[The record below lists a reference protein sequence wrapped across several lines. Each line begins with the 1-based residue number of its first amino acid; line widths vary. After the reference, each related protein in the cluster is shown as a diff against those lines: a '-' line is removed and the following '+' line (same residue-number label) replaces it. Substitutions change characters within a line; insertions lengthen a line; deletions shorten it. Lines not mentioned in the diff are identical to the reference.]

1 MITRPVNSSATRR
14 SRRGAMLVL
23 IALLL
28 VVLIVTVVF
37 SVDVAYMQ
45 LTRTQLRS
53 ASDAAAR
60 AAAECL
66 SRTQDVDQ
74 AREAAKTIASRN
86 LVANDGLVL
95 RDEDIE
101 FGRASQEPNGHI
113 GFTLGSEPFNS
124 VRVSGERTEGSGSG
138 PVSLFFGRLLGVT
151 EFEAAHDS
159 TSMIMDRDICL
170 VVDRSGSMKTGLD
183 TDSIPGGLGGCD
195 PPHPTLSRWSA
206 LGAAVGSFIGGV
218 QETTHIETLGLV
230 SYASAGSYCEI
241 TFTDADIEADLSDD
255 YQPVISAINR
265 LSDIPINGY
274 TNIAAG
280 IDQGVAVLTDPERA
294 RPLAEKTMVLL
305 TDGIYNRGRDPRL
318 AAQDAA
324 DVGIII
330 HTVTFSDAA
339 EQQAMID
346 VAAATG
352 GNHYHAPD
360 AATLDAIFREIALT
374 LPVLLTH

>member
-1 MITRPVNSSATRR
+1 MNTTPAISRVIRR

-23 IALLL
+23 VALLL
-28 VVLIVTVVF
+28 IVLIVTVVF

-66 SRTQDVDQ
+66 SRTQDVAQ

-86 LVANDGLVL
+86 LVANEPLIL
-95 RDEDIE
+95 RDEDVE
-101 FGRASQEPNGHI
+101 FGRAFQEGDGHM
-113 GFTLGSEPFNS
+113 GFTLGAEPFNS
-124 VRVSGERTEGSGSG
+124 VRVAGRRTQGSASGA
-138 PVSLFFGRLLGVT
+138 VSLFFGRLLGVT
-151 EFEAAHDS
+151 EFEAAHNA
-159 TSMIMDRDICL
+159 TSMTLDRDICL

-183 TDSIPGGLGGCD
+183 SDAIPGGLGSCD
-195 PPHPTLSRWSA
+195 PPHPTLSRWAA
-206 LGAAVGSFIGGV
+206 LDDAVGSFIGGV
-218 QETTHIETLGLV
+218 QETAQTETLGLV
-230 SYASAGSYCEI
+230 SYASAGSYCGL
-241 TFTDADIEADLSDD
+241 TFTDADIEAPLSDD
-255 YQPVISAINR
+255 YQPVISAINS
-265 LSDIPINGY
+265 LSAIPINGY

-280 IDQGVAVLTDPERA
+280 IDKGVAVLTDPARS

-324 DVGIII
+324 NAGIVI

-339 EQQAMID
+339 EQQAMMD

-374 LPVLLTH
+374 LPVLLTN